1 MTLDEVMAD
10 LKANGSEQTK
20 KVLIRHGA
28 REPFFGVKVEH
39 LKKLQKK
46 IKKDYELSLA
56 LYDTGNSDAMYLAAL
71 IADPMKMSKAQ
82 LQKWVKAAYW
92 HYISC
97 FSVAWTASESRFG
110 RELALEWM
118 NNKKEQIS
126 AAGWATYSSL
136 IAIKPD
142 DELDL
147 DEIVKLLDRVA
158 KEIGKAPNRTKY
170 SMNGFVIAVACYVRS
185 LLAKAKAV
193 AKQIGTV
200 EVDMGETECKVP
212 EASSYIAKLE
222 AGGRIGKKRK
232 SAAC

>member
-20 KVLIRHGA
+20 KVLTRHGA
-28 REPFFGVKVEH
+28 REPFYGVKVEH

-71 IADPMKMSKAQ
+71 IADPMKMTKAQ

-92 HYISC
+92 YYISC
-97 FSVAWTASESRFG
+97 FSVAWTASESKFG

-118 NNKKEQIS
+118 DNKKEQIA

-158 KEIGKAPNRTKY
+158 KEIHKAPGRTKY
-170 SMNGFVIAVACYVRS
+170 SMNNFVISVAGYVKP
-185 LLAKAKAV
+185 LLSKAKAT
-193 AKQIGTV
+193 AKQIGKV

-212 EASSYIAKLE
+212 EASGYIAKLE

-232 SAAC
+232 SASC